1 MLLCLRVKNFAIIDE
16 LEVELGSGMN
26 VLTGETGAGKSILV
40 SALSLVLGAKTRPE
54 VVRSG
59 AESAEVEALFDVQDD
74 PELQAR
80 LSEAGVEAGDEL
92 VLRRVIQKNGRSR
105 AYVNGRLASAAE
117 LSALAAGLA
126 DISSQHEH
134 HTLVDPRCHLRYLD
148 AFGQLETLVAQVA
161 EAHSSYAAA
170 NDALAELEAQL
181 RDRGQREDLLR
192 FQLAEIDAVAPD
204 PGEED
209 KLRVERERQRHGQ
222 RLQSVSGEA
231 EDTLYARDGSVC
243 EELAGL
249 IRNLEQVATLDPALA
264 GPLEQLQAAH
274 VQLEDAAR
282 ELGGYARAVSID
294 AERLAELEE
303 RLESL
308 GKLKRK
314 YGGTLEAVLE
324 HRGRVATEL
333 AALDD
338 SEARHAQLEAAR
350 DSAASAAE
358 SLATKLSQKRKKVA
372 GKLAERVSEE
382 LASLSMGDAKV
393 EVEVEPAEP
402 GSGGLSVGGAR
413 LTATG
418 IDRVEFLIATNR
430 GEQPQPLQRVASGGE
445 LSRAMLAIKRTLAG
459 LGPGG
464 LYVFDEVDAG
474 VGGAVAEV
482 IGRKIR
488 EVSRHHQVVCITHLA
503 QIAVFANQH
512 FRVRKEVVEDRTLSR
527 IVPLSASEKKE
538 EIARMLG
545 GVEITDKTRAAAGEM
560 LRTAAR

>member
-40 SALSLVLGAKTRPE
+40 SALSLVLGQKARPE
-54 VVRSG
+54 VVRTG
-59 AESAEVEALFDVQDD
+59 AESAEVEALFDVHDD

-80 LSEAGVEAGDEL
+80 LAGAGVEAGDEL

-117 LSALAAGLA
+117 LTELAAGLA

-148 AFGQLETLVAQVA
+148 AFGQLEALVAQVA
-161 EAHSSYAAA
+161 EAHAGYAAA
-170 NDALAELEAQL
+170 SEALAELEAQL

-192 FQLAEIDAVAPD
+192 FQLAEIEGVAPD
-204 PGEED
+204 ATEED
-209 KLRVERERQRHGQ
+209 QLRLERERQRHGL
-222 RLQSVSGEA
+222 RLQSVSGMSE
-231 EDTLYARDGSVC
+231 EVLYARDGSIC
-243 EELAGL
+243 DELAGL
-249 IRNLEQVATLDPALA
+249 IRSLEQVAALDPALA
-264 GPLEQLQAAH
+264 TPLEQLQAAH

-282 ELGGYARAVSID
+282 ELGGYARALSID

-303 RLESL
+303 RLEAL

-324 HRGRVATEL
+324 HRTKIAAEL

-338 SEARHAQLEAAR
+338 SEARHAQLSDAR
-350 DSAASAAE
+350 DSAAKAAE
-358 SLATKLSQKRKKVA
+358 ALATKLSQKRKKVA

-430 GEQPQPLQRVASGGE
+430 GEQPQALHKVASGGE

-488 EVSRHHQVVCITHLA
+488 EVAGHHQVVCITHLA

-512 FRVRKEVVEDRTLSR
+512 FRVRKEVVEDRTISR
-527 IVPLSASEKKE
+527 IVALSASEKKE

-560 LRTAAR
+560 LRSAAR